1 MGRDGLLGPVVGTE
15 VLVLKRCWTAK
26 DRVKLEPDSFE
37 YMTCCGCGRHVER
50 FDEKRKL
57 VLKKRRVAK
66 ITVAGRASL
75 ESSQFNLQGVG
86 SKLRSCKCLWYKVV
100 VVLVKKEQH
109 KFQVRLRLLPSD
121 HFS

>member
-15 VLVLKRCWTAK
+15 VLILKRCWTAK

-57 VLKKRRVAK
+57 ALKRGWLQRSQSQEGCHWSQLNSTCRVLV
-66 ITVAGRASL
+66 
-75 ESSQFNLQGVG
+75 
-86 SKLRSCKCLWYKVV
+86 RSCEVGNACGARQWWCL
-100 VVLVKKEQH
+100 
-109 KFQVRLRLLPSD
+109 
-121 HFS
+121 